1 MAEQVLDLGNGLA
14 IWHVSIEECREQDK
28 NARAMP
34 RQTMERLA
42 LTMQTDQRL
51 ESLPFCA
58 ATKKGIQ
65 IVSGH
70 HRFRAARMAGI
81 RELYILLDTTGL
93 TAAQITAKQ
102 LAHNSIQGYDDP
114 QILKELF
121 EAIDDVELQLEAY
134 IDTEQLTSQLKKL
147 VVPNITLGIQYRTVM
162 LSFLPYQQE
171 EFEDAVAKIADVLPP
186 DATAAYM
193 LELKLLPAFRTA
205 LDRVS
210 KHYDVR
216 ALSAILG
223 QMVTI
228 ALDKLGLVDPED
240 FAEWVPLAKVLGSYR
255 VPKSLAEMLE
265 QAIEHV
271 NSNGED
277 MKYGWQALEFIVAD
291 YLAGA

>member
-14 IWHVSIEECREQDK
+14 IWHVSIEDCREQDK

-42 LTMQTDQRL
+42 LTMETDHRL

-121 EAIDDVELQLEAY
+121 EAIGDVELQLEAY
-134 IDTEQLTSQLKKL
+134 IDSEKLGVELKKL
-147 VVPNITLGIQYRTVM
+147 TVPNITLGIKYRTVM
-162 LSFLPYQQE
+162 LTFLPYQQQ
-171 EFEDAVAKIADVLPP
+171 EFEDAVAKIADALPP
-186 DATAAYM
+186 DVSAVYM
-193 LELKLLPAFRTA
+193 LELEL
-205 LDRVS
+205 
-210 KHYDVR
+210 
-216 ALSAILG
+216 
-223 QMVTI
+223 
-228 ALDKLGLVDPED
+228 
-240 FAEWVPLAKVLGSYR
+240 
-255 VPKSLAEMLE
+255 
-265 QAIEHV
+265 
-271 NSNGED
+271 
-277 MKYGWQALEFIVAD
+277 
-291 YLAGA
+291 